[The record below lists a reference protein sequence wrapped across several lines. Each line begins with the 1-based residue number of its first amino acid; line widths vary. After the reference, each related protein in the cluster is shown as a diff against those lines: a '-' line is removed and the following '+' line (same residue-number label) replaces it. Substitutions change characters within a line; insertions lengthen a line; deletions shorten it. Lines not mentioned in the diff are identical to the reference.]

1 MVTDRD
7 VQAFVTLNAEEWAEA
22 LTEAGGYVSLALAQQ
37 PTRPAS
43 GAEEWVKGAC
53 TGEWREAAGG
63 GSRERGRGGRHS
75 GRKEA
80 KPGRGAEGGSDG
92 GPATPP
98 TVPAATRSSRP
109 GADVAASGGPQ
120 VDVVVPYS
128 DVGRVPRKLCQP
140 PFCKHTTKTGGRHS
154 LLSVNTQ
161 PTEGDVI
168 ASFL

>member
-7 VQAFVTLNAEEWAEA
+7 VQAFVTLNAEERAEA

-37 PTRPAS
+37 PTWPAA

-53 TGEWREAAGG
+53 TAEWREAAGG

-80 KPGRGAEGGSDG
+80 KPGRGAEEGSDG
-92 GPATPP
+92 
-98 TVPAATRSSRP
+98 SLP
-109 GADVAASGGPQ
+109 GADVAAGRGPQ

-140 PFCKHTTKTGGRHS
+140 PFCKDTTNTGGRHS
-154 LLSVNTQ
+154 LLSVKTQ
-161 PTEGDVI
+161 PTQGDVT